1 MNKFIKYL
9 LLILLLCSCSA
20 SAEVAVSENNFFM
33 AFWQAFSEPQ
43 RFRSSGVFQLLGYD
57 EDDIA
62 LISNV
67 TPRPASLSIE
77 LFGADGN
84 GGYELIRVTT
94 HKVKYYGLTL
104 EKVVFEFPDCR
115 LCLESLSNGYLRF
128 IHATHIGL
136 VTFVSEEDLLKVL
149 GMFAKARSLQKLRFN
164 LEKNRARLR
173 GQIRRGII
181 SIRFN
186 LRGEALIVDEKT
198 VDFRCDRLV
207 LNGQALPRNMIR
219 SMFSSINPVFDAS
232 KTWLNLNIKNIKIHN
247 GAVETTATIAP
258 KKG

>member
-1 MNKFIKYL
+1 MNKIVKYL
-9 LLILLLCSCSA
+9 LLTLLLCSYSA
-20 SAEVAVSENNFFM
+20 SGEVAVSENDFFM
-33 AFWQAFSEPQ
+33 AFWQAFSQPE

-77 LFGADGN
+77 LFGGDGN
-84 GGYELIRVTT
+84 GGYDLIKVTT
-94 HKVKYYGLTL
+94 HKVKYYGLTIG
-104 EKVVFEFPDCR
+104 KAIFEFPDCEV
-115 LCLESLSNGYLRF
+115 CHESLSNGYLRF
-128 IHATHIGL
+128 TRATRIGL

-149 GMFAKARSLQKLRFN
+149 EMFAKARSLHSLRFN
-164 LEKNRARLR
+164 LEKNQARLR
-173 GQIRRGII
+173 GRVKRGII
-181 SIRFN
+181 SIQFK
-186 LRGEALIVDEKT
+186 LKGEALVVDEKT

-207 LNGQALPRNMIR
+207 LNGQPLPRNMIN

-232 KTWLNLNIKNIKIHN
+232 KTWLNLNIEKIKIHD